1 MQVWDD
7 RWACLAP
14 LFRLRRRVGRG
25 GRPWLVCRFKRGAL
39 EFRETCALAP
49 FCLLPTCVLRLP
61 IDDPHYVCASG
72 RSRDCCGNWPKTYA
86 TGADWIS
93 EKPSSAL
100 SSVRRLRGTGVG
112 LTKCGKVGKTQEWR
126 EVRSGVR
133 AWNIT
138 RQFAYLHNYRQVAIR
153 LEAPNE
159 KVRGHDSTCVRV
171 DHTETFARR
180 LPVNR
185 GCCLDGG

>member
-7 RWACLAP
+7 RWACLEP

-25 GRPWLVCRFKRGAL
+25 VRMRLVCRFKRGAL
-39 EFRETCALAP
+39 GFRENCALARSASSP
-49 FCLLPTCVLRLP
+49 ICVLRLP

-112 LTKCGKVGKTQEWR
+112 LTKCGKGGKTQQR
-126 EVRSGVR
+126 RV
-133 AWNIT
+133 
-138 RQFAYLHNYRQVAIR
+138 
-153 LEAPNE
+153 
-159 KVRGHDSTCVRV
+159 VRV
-171 DHTETFARR
+171 PCQCLENHPAICAPPQ
-180 LPVNR
+180 LPSS
-185 GCCLDGG
+185 CHSLGGTKRKSSWI